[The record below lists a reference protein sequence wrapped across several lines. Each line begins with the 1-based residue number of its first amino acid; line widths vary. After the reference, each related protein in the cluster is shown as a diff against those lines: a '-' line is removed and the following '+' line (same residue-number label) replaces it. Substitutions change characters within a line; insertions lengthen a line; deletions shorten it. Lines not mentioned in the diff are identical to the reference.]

1 MCMLAIVKASGH
13 NWSVEREIATRTQ
26 GRMLKRQTTTP
37 LVLSQ
42 KQPVHISRR
51 ESKLEYTTCHHF
63 SIPCTQKRKTRT
75 KAIRKHGQT
84 ENKRPKQPRYRE
96 PMRVVLLMADDP
108 KTNPQPKTIFTI
120 RNGGPFGAT
129 QLSPT
134 SPQPNH
140 GPKTTPKNQSP
151 TRDHLHEHKRA
162 YHNCWGEFW
171 WHHFLSRI
179 TGFDFG
185 LQFGPCLGP
194 CRKTRIGPG

>member
-1 MCMLAIVKASGH
+1 MSGTKDDKQHLPISQPHTLHDRRQGASCAHPHGQVQRLMCMLAIVKASGH

-96 PMRVVLLMADDP
+96 PSQVSIIASL
-108 KTNPQPKTIFTI
+108 
-120 RNGGPFGAT
+120 GG
-129 QLSPT
+129 SEYMD
-134 SPQPNH
+134 
-140 GPKTTPKNQSP
+140 
-151 TRDHLHEHKRA
+151 RI
-162 YHNCWGEFW
+162 
-171 WHHFLSRI
+171 RI
-179 TGFDFG
+179 TL
-185 LQFGPCLGP
+185 LQWQQ
-194 CRKTRIGPG
+194 PGAHMLRPTAETAEIPRTTSGIDHKSIAASKRNVSIP